1 MKTAILASLALLTAF
16 SNAAQ
21 ADQLAYLAQQVARE
35 VSEKE
40 PYLSNEQKSQ
50 VSRQLNQIRAILNGG
65 GNPGDKNY
73 ICTSRDNDG
82 SRPYVIG
89 YKDFASV
96 IRIEGTTQSTLEA
109 CEQSLAKGRRVYDRL
124 FVCGSR
130 DNDGSRPFALLAL
143 NGPNPALKLE
153 KGTMN
158 AIEDCQTVLSSMVT
172 RREGVLYCGSRDN
185 DGSRP
190 FVKMGYRF
198 SGGFE
203 TGNDSYNSLA
213 ECIKAL

>member
-1 MKTAILASLALLTAF
+1 MKTIILATFAGIAIF
-16 SNAAQ
+16 SNAAR
-21 ADQLAYLAQQVARE
+21 ADQLADLAQQVARE

-40 PYLSNEQKSQ
+40 RFLTNEQQSQ
-50 VSRQLNQIRAILNGG
+50 VARQLNLIRNVLNGG
-65 GNPGDKNY
+65 GSPGDRNY
-73 ICTSRDNDG
+73 VCTSRDNDG

-96 IRIEGTTQSTLEA
+96 VRIAGTTQSTLEA
-109 CEQSLAKGRRVYDRL
+109 CEQSLSKGRKVFDRL

-130 DNDGSRPFALLAL
+130 DNDGSRPYALLAL
-143 NGPNPALKLE
+143 NGPAAALKLE
-153 KGTMN
+153 KGTMSS
-158 AIEDCQTVLSSMVT
+158 IDDCQTVIGSMVT

-198 SGGFE
+198 NGGFD

>member
-1 MKTAILASLALLTAF
+1 MKTVILAAF
-16 SNAAQ
+16 AFMAIFSKPAH
-21 ADQLAYLAQQVARE
+21 ADQLGDLAQQVARE
-35 VSEKE
+35 VIEKE
-40 PYLSNEQKSQ
+40 RFLSGDQQ
-50 VSRQLNQIRAILNGG
+50 AQISRQLNLIRNVLNGG
-65 GNPGDKNY
+65 SPGDRNY
-73 ICTSRDNDG
+73 VCTSRDNDG

-96 IRIEGTTQSTLEA
+96 VRIAGTTQSTLEA
-109 CEQSLAKGRRVYDRL
+109 CEQSLSKGRKVFDRL

-130 DNDGSRPFALLAL
+130 DNDGSRPYALLAL
-143 NGPNPALKLE
+143 NGPAAALKLE
-153 KGTMN
+153 KGTMSS
-158 AIEDCQTVLSSMVT
+158 IDDCQTVISSMVA

-198 SGGFE
+198 NGGFD